1 MQRLHGRVYLP
12 ALRTRESEL
21 KGYDLLTPGV
31 KDALLPVFE
40 LTKSRRSPKNPE
52 GSLEKTLE
60 RLLPAVGDRPFIAD
74 VTSLDSQGS
83 AEVAA
88 LLEPAGSFA
97 NWRAFVRQRLPRT
110 CVPVVHLSDPFDL
123 NEVVEQINDLF
134 DYAGAVAL
142 RVPTDYPYA
151 AQLAGAL
158 HPRLGM
164 PGFVALLVDDGY
176 VHQHGAAASLGR
188 CLTVLQHFA
197 GKVNLVAPLTSCF
210 PSSVTIPNF
219 GGGDGYGE
227 FRLEEVLVSEQL
239 KLIGLQGADVMHG
252 DYALI
257 HPNDF
262 DGVVTNWVP
271 RVDIPLDQEGYYHR
285 YRRDDGGYSLAARM
299 ALQNPKY
306 VKLKCW
312 ADQVL
317 VEAAQ
322 GNPPGRSPS
331 FWIAAR
337 VNYHI
342 TRQVHRLAPNVLL

>member
-1 MQRLHGRVYLP
+1 MQ
-12 ALRTRESEL
+12 
-21 KGYDLLTPGV
+21 V
-31 KDALLPVFE
+31 KDSLLPVFE

-83 AEVAA
+83 AEIAG
-88 LLEPAGSFA
+88 LLDPAGSFA
-97 NWRAFVRQRLPRT
+97 NWRSFVRQRLPRN
-110 CVPVVHLSDPFDL
+110 CIPVVHLSDPFDL

-134 DYAGAVAL
+134 EHSGGVAL

-151 AQLAGAL
+151 AELAGAL
-158 HPRLGM
+158 KPRVGLQ
-164 PGFVALLVDDGY
+164 GFVALLVDDGY
-176 VHQHGAAASLGR
+176 VQQNGTPASVAR
-188 CLTVLQHFA
+188 CLTVLKHFA
-197 GKVNLVAPLTSCF
+197 GKVNFVAPLASCF

-219 GGGDGYGE
+219 GGGDAYGE
-227 FRLEEVLVSEQL
+227 FRLEEVLISEQL
-239 KLIGLQGADVMHG
+239 KLIGLEGADVLHG

-271 RVDIPLDQEGYYHR
+271 RVDIPLLQDGYYHR

-299 ALQNPKY
+299 AIQNPKY
-306 VKLKCW
+306 VKLNCW
-312 ADQVL
+312 ADQAL
-317 VEAAQ
+317 NEAAI

-337 VNYHI
+337 VNFHI
-342 TRQVHRLAPNVLL
+342 TRQVHRLSPNVLL